1 MTIENLHNSSSNPLT
16 DSCLAN
22 KWDLLQSISETLYY
36 YLEAAIKYLK
46 YLWNI
51 LKGRKHTK
59 KQTFFSTVRFSYT

>member
-16 DSCLAN
+16 NSCLAN
-22 KWDLLQSISETLYY
+22 KWDLFQSISEILYY
-36 YLEAAIKYLK
+36 YLEAAIK

-51 LKGRKHTK
+51 LKGRKHTE